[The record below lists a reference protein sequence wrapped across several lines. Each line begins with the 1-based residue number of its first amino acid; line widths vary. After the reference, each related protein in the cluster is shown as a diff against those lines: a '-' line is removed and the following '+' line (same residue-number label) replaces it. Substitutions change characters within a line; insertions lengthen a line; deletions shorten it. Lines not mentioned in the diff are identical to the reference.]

1 MEKLRNPYSPGAG
14 SPPPE
19 LVGRDSLRSDVG
31 VSIARLVLGR
41 YSKSVLLVGLR
52 GVGKT
57 VLLDQMRIDAEL
69 NKVITVRAET
79 PERRSLPAVLAPQ
92 LRTAL
97 LKLSRVEAA
106 KQSAMQGLGTL
117 ASFVKR
123 LRVKYHDLELSF
135 DTQPVEGEADT
146 GDLELDL
153 SELME
158 RVGQVAKTAGT
169 AVVLFIDEVQYLPED
184 QFGALIAAL
193 HRCSQMRLPIGIVG
207 AGLPQ
212 LRALAGNAKSYA
224 ERMFDFPAVGQLTD
238 EDARQAIL
246 KPAEAE
252 GVEFTDDALDEILA
266 RTQNYP
272 YFLQEWGK
280 HSWDVAKGSP
290 ITREDVVLASSTA
303 MAALDASF
311 FLVRFDRVTPA
322 ERRYLRAMAE
332 LGPGTHRSGD
342 IAAVLVKKA
351 SMLAPIRDRIIAK
364 GMIWSPNHGETAFTV
379 PQFDEFMKRIMP
391 GDDWKIESRQGLGNR
406 E

>member
-1 MEKLRNPYSPGAG
+1 MERLRNPYSPGAG

-19 LVGRDSLRSDVG
+19 LVGRDALRADVAISMG
-31 VSIARLVLGR
+31 RLRIGR
-41 YSKSVLLVGLR
+41 YAKSVLLVGLR

-57 VLLDQMRIDAEL
+57 VLLDQLRIDAEL
-69 NKVITVRAET
+69 DGILTVRAET
-79 PERRSLPAVLAPQ
+79 PERRSLPALLAPQ

-106 KQSAMQGLGTL
+106 KHAALQGLGTL

-135 DTQPVEGEADT
+135 DTQPIEGEADS

-153 SELME
+153 SALME
-158 RVGQVAKTAGT
+158 RVGEVAKTAGT
-169 AVVLFIDEVQYLPED
+169 ALIFFLDEVQYMPED

-193 HRCSQMRLPIGIVG
+193 HRCAQLRLPVGVVG

-238 EDARQAIL
+238 EEAREAVR
-246 KPAEAE
+246 KPAAAE
-252 GVEFTDDALDEILA
+252 GVEYTDDALVEILA

-280 HSWDVAKGSP
+280 HSWDVTKGSP
-290 ITREDVVLASSTA
+290 ITKEDVVVASSTA

-332 LGPGTHRSGD
+332 LGPGMHRSGD
-342 IAAVLVKKA
+342 VAAVLGKKV
-351 SMLAPIRDRIIAK
+351 STLGPIRERIITK

-379 PQFDEFMKRIMP
+379 PLFDEFMKRIMP
-391 GDDWKIESRQGLGNR
+391 GDDWKNE
-406 E
+406 